1 MPKMKLCDIV
11 SQLSAAGIENSAFEA
26 RLLVSHFT
34 GIPESRLI
42 AEKDAI
48 LPETNALADAV
59 SRRAAREP
67 LQYILGQWDFM
78 GLTLKVTRDCLI
90 PRADTEILCELG
102 IKMLPLGGKLL
113 DLCTGSGCIAA
124 SVAHY
129 RTDAS
134 VTALEKYENTA
145 SVARENFNRLN
156 DGKVKL
162 VVADATSYADAEKH
176 FARDRFD
183 VILSNPPYVTSDEME
198 SLEAELAAEPA
209 AALTDGGDGLSF
221 YRAIIKIYPD
231 YLKCGGVLAYE
242 HGYSQ
247 GEAVREILQYAGYSP
262 ATICDLSGNPRVTY
276 ITKGE

>member
-1 MPKMKLCDIV
+1 MKLCDIV
-11 SQLSAAGIENSAFEA
+11 SRLSAAGIENSAFEA
-26 RLLVSHFT
+26 RLLATYFT

-59 SRRAAREP
+59 CRRAAREP

-78 GLTLKVTRDCLI
+78 GLTFKVTRDCLI

-102 IKMLPLGGKLL
+102 IKMLPFGGKLL

-145 SVARENFNRLN
+145 SVARENFNRLT

-162 VVADATSYADAEKH
+162 VVADVTSYADAEKH
-176 FARDRFD
+176 FARERFD
-183 VILSNPPYVTSDEME
+183 VILSNPPYVTSDEMK

-231 YLKCGGVLAYE
+231 YLKRGGVLAFE

-247 GEAVREILQYAGYSP
+247 RKAVREILQNAGYSP
-262 ATICDLSGNPRVTY
+262 VTLHDLSGNPRVTY